1 MCSLLGMCS
10 FYKKLVPDYSNLV
23 APLFE
28 LLHKNSKFIWSEECN
43 KNFKLLKEKLQKSPA
58 LISPDFKKLYINQTD
73 ASNKVL
79 ATLSLKKWTMNYD
92 PSNLVV
98 EFYVTANRI
107 TIQQPRSYLLF
118 ILRKAK

>member
-10 FYKKLVPDYSNLV
+10 FYKKFVPDYSNLV

-118 ILRKAK
+118 IFA